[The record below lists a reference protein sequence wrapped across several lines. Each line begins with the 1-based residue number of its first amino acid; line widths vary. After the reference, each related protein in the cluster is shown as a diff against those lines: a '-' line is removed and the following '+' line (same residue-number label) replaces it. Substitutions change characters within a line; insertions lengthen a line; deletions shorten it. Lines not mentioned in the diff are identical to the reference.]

1 MHSPPVL
8 SIFKLYFSQ
17 QKDMYKIFRA
27 TYNLLD
33 KEFDIFSQISNEN
46 FIMKCNAKSKLEL
59 VENNRV

>member
-33 KEFDIFSQISNEN
+33 KEFDFFSLLSNDIYNEN
-46 FIMKCNAKSKLEL
+46 VMLK
-59 VENNRV
+59 V